1 MSSNTLF
8 NECRAC
14 KMKFENSEQLAN
26 HVRKFCTNSD
36 YADPKKLEEKYQ
48 SHLRIIKDNFKSEPK
63 NNNNNNLANIKN
75 FNGKSSIEELKGFLK
90 SNDDE
95 FKKLEKISQRRRE
108 EEMEEELH
116 KLKVKFFILFIDYL
130 VYLFLT

>member
-1 MSSNTLF
+1 
-8 NECRAC
+8 
-14 KMKFENSEQLAN
+14 MKFENSEQLAN
-26 HVRKFCTNSD
+26 HVRKFCTNSE

-48 SHLRIIKDNFKSEPK
+48 SHLRIIKDNFKSEQNT
-63 NNNNNNLANIKN
+63 NNNPIANIKN

-95 FKKLEKISQRRRE
+95 FKKLEKVSQRRRE

-116 KLKVKFFILFIDYL
+116 KLKVELFHI
-130 VYLFLT
+130 